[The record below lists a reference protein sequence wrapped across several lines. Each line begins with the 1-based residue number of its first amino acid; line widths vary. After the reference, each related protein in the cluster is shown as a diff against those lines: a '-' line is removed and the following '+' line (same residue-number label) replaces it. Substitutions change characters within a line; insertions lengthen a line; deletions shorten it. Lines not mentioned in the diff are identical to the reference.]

1 MGNVEHEKTF
11 GNYKNICYLDY
22 ADGFM
27 GVYTCQKASQVA
39 LVVKNL
45 AASAGYVR
53 DMSLISGLERA
64 PGGGHGNPLQCSCL
78 ENPIQEILEYR
89 ILNTGAWWAT
99 VHSVAKSWTRVK
111 QVSIYTHT
119 CQSF

>member
-1 MGNVEHEKTF
+1 
-11 GNYKNICYLDY
+11 
-22 ADGFM
+22 M

-53 DMSLISGLERA
+53 DMSLVPGSERA

-78 ENPIQEILEYR
+78 EKPM
-89 ILNTGAWWAT
+89 NTGAWRAT
-99 VHSVAKSWTRVK
+99 VHSVAKSWTRLK

-119 CQSF
+119 CLSFKYVPFT